1 MKTAMQMNTRMLSR
15 LSIPRVVAV
24 LLLGAGTVAA
34 TPLRVVCSTTDLAA
48 ITRAIGGDAVEVEAI
63 ARGPQ
68 DPHYVQAKPSTMRLL
83 NRADLLIYNGLQLEI
98 GWLPLLIEGARNP
111 RVAAAS
117 GQIDAATA
125 ISPLEVPGGAVDR
138 SMGDVHPEGNPHY
151 TLDPRNAARVAALI
165 TTRLQELAPADAEA
179 FETGRRTF
187 TDSLEARRAI
197 WEARAADWRGHQVIS
212 YHKQF
217 EYLVDWLGLD
227 VVAYV
232 EDRPGI
238 PPSPRH
244 VSDVVQRM
252 RHDGI
257 RLILQSTFTDP
268 KPGERLAERA
278 GGRVVVL
285 PAAVDAIDGTND
297 YLHLMDAIVG
307 RLDDA
312 FRETTGER

>member
-1 MKTAMQMNTRMLSR
+1 MNSRILST
-15 LSIPRVVAV
+15 LSMGAAVA
-24 LLLGAGTVAA
+24 LLLAAGAVSAA
-34 TPLRVVCSTTDLAA
+34 PLRVVCSTTDLAA
-48 ITRAIGGDAVEVEAI
+48 ITRAVGGDAVDVEAI

-117 GQIDAATA
+117 GQIDAAAA
-125 ISPLEVPGGAVDR
+125 ISPLEVTAGEVDR
-138 SMGDVHPEGNPHY
+138 SKGDVHPEGNPHY
-151 TLDPRNAARVAALI
+151 TLDPRNGAKVAGLI
-165 TTRLQELAPADAEA
+165 ASRLRQLAPADAGGFEA
-179 FETGRRTF
+179 RRRTF
-187 TDSLEARRAI
+187 TDSLDARRAA
-197 WEARAADWRGHQVIS
+197 WEVRAADWRGRQVVS

-227 VVAYV
+227 VVAYI

-244 VSDVVQRM
+244 VSDLVDHMQ
-252 RHDGI
+252 HNGI

-268 KPGERLAERA
+268 KPGERIAARA
-278 GGRVVVL
+278 GGRVVIL
-285 PAAVDAIDGTND
+285 PAAVDAIDGTGD
-297 YLHLMDAIVG
+297 YLRLMETIVD
-307 RLDDA
+307 RLDAA
-312 FRETTGER
+312 FRETAHER